1 MNTYND
7 NLLVAVTGTL
17 STIAA
22 EQSKR
27 ESEQTVAEYNLYYAV
42 GAQLLAQDKL
52 KQVEGEYDKTML
64 INDQGVANS
73 NQANDLMNYAE
84 TTDQNVTAVVTNTA
98 TVAQNVQ
105 AAANAILKLA
115 SNIGSANNIVR
126 ASDHDTD
133 LQKMTEKANNVINET
148 AYQAE
153 LTSQLA
159 MEAST
164 IASQII
170 SKQVLL
176 DVTATKALFDEM
188 GKRTQADLTTLTQS
202 RIADTDKL
210 IAANSTQQAAEGSL
224 KKTKQQYQAAQ
235 QAYEIANSDLNFD
248 LKVDGIK
255 RDRINLS
262 FDPLLPPFGDKQSN
276 NGTEYYMT
284 VVKASIKDSFSFDIA
299 EGFFNEHKDKRFLR
313 LTPGKNIPVLLES
326 GSLDAQIAGLIE
338 SLDAERK
345 KALCAAINETFGVE
359 ISPEQISDVTS
370 FKKLMT
376 DYYAKN
382 NKKVP
387 DNLGEFLGDI
397 NNKNQQELP
406 FADDHKQP
414 LYMDSDGD
422 KITTGTSYVIFLYLV
437 LDSNYKKE
445 VNNFSDRLSASSN
458 AFTLTSELKAV
469 DNITYQY
476 TGADDPANNPAG
488 KAWGLITF
496 DIEHQPDTEYRCIFL
511 PSWSTSQ
518 DTCVGAN
525 EAPVNIWFN
534 LAMATQISETNY
546 TRAEQIPD
554 ASFIKP
560 GDHTKR
566 QVLLN
571 EGTTNNFGQL
581 IIQGATY
588 IPVILSIIPESK
600 KLLADSTSPA
610 LSSLDAKPIEL
621 LAPDKSKQSGEVKVL
636 EPAPANEAA
645 TTPEPSE
652 PKAPEQP
659 ASAPASE
666 SATTPEPSEPKAS
679 EQSASVP
686 ASEAATT
693 PEPSEPKAPEPA
705 AATPTTGVE
714 QTPSVSGA
722 ATANEH
728 TGTEHSAIRPD
739 SAPKK

>member
-27 ESEQTVAEYNLYYAV
+27 ESEHTVAEYNLYYAV

-52 KQVEGEYDKTML
+52 EQVEGEYDKTML

-73 NQANDLMNYAE
+73 NQANDLMDYAQ

-164 IASQII
+164 LASQII

-224 KKTKQQYQAAQ
+224 KKTQQQYKAAQ
-235 QAYEIANSDLNFD
+235 QAYEIANFDLNFD
-248 LKVDGIK
+248 LKVDRIE

-345 KALCAAINETFGVE
+345 KVLCAAINETVGAE

-397 NNKNQQELP
+397 KNKNQQELP

-458 AFTLTSELKAV
+458 AFTLTAALKAV

-496 DIEHQPDTEYRCIFL
+496 EIEHQPDTEYRCIFL

-525 EAPVNIWFN
+525 EAPVKIWFN
-534 LAMATQISETNY
+534 LEMAKQLSETNY

-571 EGTTNNFGQL
+571 EKTTNNFGQL
-581 IIQGATY
+581 ITQGATY

-610 LSSLDAKPIEL
+610 LSSLDATPIEL

-645 TTPEPSE
+645 TTPESSE
-652 PKAPEQP
+652 PKESEQP

-666 SATTPEPSEPKAS
+666 AVTTPEPSEPKES
-679 EQSASVP
+679 ESA
-686 ASEAATT
+686 
-693 PEPSEPKAPEPA
+693 AP
-705 AATPTTGVE
+705 TPTTAAE
-714 QTPSVSGA
+714 QTPSPASGA
-722 ATANEH
+722 ATANEQ
-728 TGTEHSAIRPD
+728 TRTEHSAIRPD

>member
-27 ESEQTVAEYNLYYAV
+27 ESEHTVAEYNLYYAV

-52 KQVEGEYDKTML
+52 EQVEGEYDKTML

-115 SNIGSANNIVR
+115 ANIGSANNIVS

-133 LQKMTEKANNVINET
+133 LQKMTEKANKVINET

-224 KKTKQQYQAAQ
+224 KKTQQQYKAAQ
-235 QAYEIANSDLNFD
+235 QAYEIANFDLNFD
-248 LKVDGIK
+248 LKVDRIE

-338 SLDAERK
+338 SLDTERK
-345 KALCAAINETFGVE
+345 KALCDAINETFGAE
-359 ISPEQISDVTS
+359 ITPEQISEVNS

-397 NNKNQQELP
+397 KSKNQQELP
-406 FADDHKQP
+406 FADDRKQP

-458 AFTLTSELKAV
+458 AFTLTSALKAV

-496 DIEHQPDTEYRCIFL
+496 EIEHQPDTEYRCIFL

-525 EAPVNIWFN
+525 EAPVKIWFN
-534 LAMATQISETNY
+534 LAMAKQLSETNY

-571 EGTTNNFGQL
+571 EKTTNNFGQL
-581 IIQGATY
+581 ISQGATY

-636 EPAPANEAA
+636 EPAPVSEAA
-645 TTPEPSE
+645 TAPEPSE
-652 PKAPEQP
+652 PKESEQP
-659 ASAPASE
+659 ASAP
-666 SATTPEPSEPKAS
+666 
-679 EQSASVP
+679 V
-686 ASEAATT
+686 SEAATT
-693 PEPSEPKAPEPA
+693 PEPSEPKESEPPA
-705 AATPTTGVE
+705 TTPTTGVE
-714 QTPSVSGA
+714 QTPSPVSGA
-722 ATANEH
+722 ATVGEQA
-728 TGTEHSAIRPD
+728 GTEHRAIRPD

>member
-27 ESEQTVAEYNLYYAV
+27 ESEHTVAEYNLYYAV

-52 KQVEGEYDKTML
+52 EQVEGEYDKTML

-224 KKTKQQYQAAQ
+224 KKTQQQYKAAQ
-235 QAYEIANSDLNFD
+235 QAYEIANFDLNFD
-248 LKVDGIK
+248 LKVDRIE

-262 FDPLLPPFGDKQSN
+262 FDALLPPFGDKQSN

-345 KALCAAINETFGVE
+345 KVLCAAINETVGAE

-458 AFTLTSELKAV
+458 AFTLTAALKAV

-525 EAPVNIWFN
+525 EAPVKIWFN
-534 LAMATQISETNY
+534 LEMAKQLSEINY
-546 TRAEQIPD
+546 TPAKPTSD
-554 ASFIKP
+554 TSLIKP
-560 GDHTKR
+560 GDNTKLSY

-571 EGTTNNFGQL
+571 EKTTNNFGQL

-588 IPVILSIIPESK
+588 IPVILSIIPEAK

-666 SATTPEPSEPKAS
+666 
-679 EQSASVP
+679 
-686 ASEAATT
+686 AATT
-693 PEPSEPKAPEPA
+693 PESSEPKAPEPA

-714 QTPSVSGA
+714 QTPSPASGA

-728 TGTEHSAIRPD
+728 TGTEHSAIRSD

>member
-27 ESEQTVAEYNLYYAV
+27 ESEHTVAEYNLYYAV

-52 KQVEGEYDKTML
+52 EQVEGEYDKTML

-115 SNIGSANNIVR
+115 ANIGSANNIVS

-133 LQKMTEKANNVINET
+133 LQKMTEKANKVINET

-164 IASQII
+164 LASQII

-224 KKTKQQYQAAQ
+224 KKTQQQYKAAQ
-235 QAYEIANSDLNFD
+235 QAYEIANFDLNFD
-248 LKVDGIK
+248 LKVDRIE

-338 SLDAERK
+338 SLDTERK
-345 KALCAAINETFGVE
+345 KALCDAINETFGAE
-359 ISPEQISDVTS
+359 ITPEQISEVNS

-397 NNKNQQELP
+397 KSKNQQELP
-406 FADDHKQP
+406 FADDRKQP

-458 AFTLTSELKAV
+458 AFTLTSALKAV

-496 DIEHQPDTEYRCIFL
+496 EIEHQPDTEYRCIFL

-525 EAPVNIWFN
+525 EAPVKIWFN
-534 LAMATQISETNY
+534 LAMAKQLSETNY

-571 EGTTNNFGQL
+571 EKTTNNFGQL
-581 IIQGATY
+581 ISQGATY

-636 EPAPANEAA
+636 EPAPVSEAA
-645 TTPEPSE
+645 TAPEPSE
-652 PKAPEQP
+652 PKESEQP
-659 ASAPASE
+659 ASAP
-666 SATTPEPSEPKAS
+666 
-679 EQSASVP
+679 V
-686 ASEAATT
+686 SEAATT
-693 PEPSEPKAPEPA
+693 PEPSEPKESEPPA
-705 AATPTTGVE
+705 TTPTTGVE
-714 QTPSVSGA
+714 QTPSPVSGA
-722 ATANEH
+722 ATVGEQA
-728 TGTEHSAIRPD
+728 GTEHRAIRPD